1 MIGNLLSTNIYDLML
16 SDKLLI
22 IGSCL
27 EQKNPELVAEI
38 AAKYDGH
45 VLKICLEEMHY
56 NQYMAKMQAI
66 LGLGKIK
73 EVGLL
78 TVDGSP
84 HCCQIHFGRKY
95 LERQLKT
102 SVKFSHYVI
111 STKGEIRKIEPHLV
125 DNAKVFIK

>member
-1 MIGNLLSTNIYDLML
+1 ML
-16 SDKLLI
+16 KGKLLI

-27 EQKNPELVAEI
+27 EQKYSQLVAEL
-38 AAKYDGH
+38 ATKYDGH

-66 LGLGKIK
+66 LGLGNIS

-95 LERQLKT
+95 IQRQLKAE
-102 SVKFSHYVI
+102 VKFSHYVI
-111 STKGEIRKIEPHLV
+111 SSNGIMSEVNNEIV
-125 DNAKVFIK
+125 DAAKLFVK